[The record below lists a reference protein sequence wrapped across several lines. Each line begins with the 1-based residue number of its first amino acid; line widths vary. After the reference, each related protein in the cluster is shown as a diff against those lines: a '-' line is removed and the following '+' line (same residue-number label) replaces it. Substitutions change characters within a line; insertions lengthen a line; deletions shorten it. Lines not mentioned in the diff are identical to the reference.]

1 MQAAT
6 GAPCAREDL
15 DYGCISD
22 KQKALPNAGMPGN
35 FFLQALTDFSEA
47 ARMVAKVSEEK
58 ERKKK
63 KDFQQRYSRRGRHL
77 TYHTHLEEP
86 PLPPQQQPMQIH
98 LNMSIFTTQSL
109 KK

>member
-63 KDFQQRYSRRGRHL
+63 RIFSSVI
-77 TYHTHLEEP
+77 LEEAG
-86 PLPPQQQPMQIH
+86 
-98 LNMSIFTTQSL
+98 T
-109 KK
+109 

>member
-1 MQAAT
+1 MLECQET
-6 GAPCAREDL
+6 SSFKPSL
-15 DYGCISD
+15 TSL
-22 KQKALPNAGMPGN
+22 KQPEWWQR
-35 FFLQALTDFSEA
+35 FLKK
-47 ARMVAKVSEEK
+47 RK
-58 ERKKK
+58 EKK